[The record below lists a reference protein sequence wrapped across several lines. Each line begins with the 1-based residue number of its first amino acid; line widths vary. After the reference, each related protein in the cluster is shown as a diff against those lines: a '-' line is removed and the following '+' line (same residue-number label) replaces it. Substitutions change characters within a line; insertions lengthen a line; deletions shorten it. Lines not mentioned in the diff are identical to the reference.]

1 MHKGKKKSGKRE
13 LKKRGRA
20 DAQPKRP
27 LSSLKESLS
36 HILINF
42 VVIL

>member
-1 MHKGKKKSGKRE
+1 MHKRKKKSGKRE
-13 LKKRGRA
+13 PKKRGLV